1 MQGWN
6 EYMCGA
12 EIPVEESDQNYRRYC
27 EKNLERLDIMVKND
41 VRGVGQNCHRLW
53 AFWGILSLSEEIFNG
68 VVEEFCYSFFI

>member
-12 EIPVEESDQNYRRYC
+12 EIPVEEGDQKYRRYC

-41 VRGVGQNCHRLW
+41 VRGIPQNCYKLW
-53 AFWGILSLSEEIFNG
+53 MFWRILSLSEVVFNG
-68 VVEEFCYSFFI
+68 IVEEVCGIFM

>member
-12 EIPVEESDQNYRRYC
+12 EIPVQEGDQNYRRYC

-41 VRGVGQNCHRLW
+41 VRGMPQNCNKLWVLW
-53 AFWGILSLSEEIFNG
+53 AVLCLSEMVFD
-68 VVEEFCYSFFI
+68 